1 MLEENHNLEKIIE
14 DAKQYRWY
22 SVPDMYMV
30 EILDTT
36 GRSAGFVQSIFI
48 DKKEGKW
55 QKGDVIYFE
64 SYDQNIK
71 DFGMIVQEPISG
83 KYSVVS
89 LNGVPG
95 VLSGDGYFSDQA
107 NIQYKEINRMIESF
121 KDLWDC
127 VEKVNAH
134 LVVED

>member
-1 MLEENHNLEKIIE
+1 MEAME
-14 DAKQYRWY
+14 
-22 SVPDMYMV
+22 V
-30 EILDTT
+30 
-36 GRSAGFVQSIFI
+36 I
-48 DKKEGKW
+48 DKRKEKKDEGWK
-55 QKGDVIYFE
+55 KGDVIYFE

-71 DFGMIVQEPISG
+71 NFGMIVQEPISG
-83 KYSVVS
+83 RYSVVS
-89 LNGVPG
+89 LDGVPG
-95 VLSGDGYFSDQA
+95 VLSGHGYFSDQA

>member
-1 MLEENHNLEKIIE
+1 ME
-14 DAKQYRWY
+14 
-22 SVPDMYMV
+22 V
-30 EILDTT
+30 
-36 GRSAGFVQSIFI
+36 I
-48 DKKEGKW
+48 DKRGNK
-55 QKGDVIYFE
+55 QANDSQVGDVICLE

-95 VLSGDGYFSDQA
+95 LLSGDGYFSDQV
-107 NIQYKEINRMIESF
+107 NIQYKEINRMIASF
-121 KDLWDC
+121 KETWDC

>member
-1 MLEENHNLEKIIE
+1 MEVIDKR
-14 DAKQYRWY
+14 K
-22 SVPDMYMV
+22 
-30 EILDTT
+30 
-36 GRSAGFVQSIFI
+36 

-95 VLSGDGYFSDQA
+95 LLSGDGYFSDQA

>member
-1 MLEENHNLEKIIE
+1 MK
-14 DAKQYRWY
+14 
-22 SVPDMYMV
+22 V
-30 EILDTT
+30 
-36 GRSAGFVQSIFI
+36 I
-48 DKKEGKW
+48 DKRNAKEDKSW
-55 QKGDVIYFE
+55 KKGDVIYFE

-71 DFGMIVQEPISG
+71 DFGMIVQEPISE

-89 LNGVPG
+89 LNSIPG
-95 VLSGDGYFSDQA
+95 TTSGDGYFSDQV

-121 KDLWDC
+121 KDVWDC

>member
-1 MLEENHNLEKIIE
+1 MK
-14 DAKQYRWY
+14 
-22 SVPDMYMV
+22 V
-30 EILDTT
+30 
-36 GRSAGFVQSIFI
+36 I
-48 DKKEGKW
+48 DKRKKNKDDW
-55 QKGDVIYFE
+55 HVGDVICFE

-95 VLSGDGYFSDQA
+95 ILSGYGYFSDQV

-121 KDLWDC
+121 KDVWDY

>member
-1 MLEENHNLEKIIE
+1 MEVIDKR
-14 DAKQYRWY
+14 K
-22 SVPDMYMV
+22 
-30 EILDTT
+30 
-36 GRSAGFVQSIFI
+36 
-48 DKKEGKW
+48 DKKEEKW
-55 QKGDVIYFE
+55 EKGDVIYFE
-64 SYDQNIK
+64 NYDQNIK

-95 VLSGDGYFSDQA
+95 LLSGDGYFGDQV
-107 NIQYKEINRMIESF
+107 NIQYKEINRMIASF
-121 KDLWDC
+121 KETWDC

>member
-1 MLEENHNLEKIIE
+1 MK
-14 DAKQYRWY
+14 
-22 SVPDMYMV
+22 V
-30 EILDTT
+30 
-36 GRSAGFVQSIFI
+36 I
-48 DKKEGKW
+48 DKRTEKNDDW
-55 QKGDVIYFE
+55 HVGDVICFE

-95 VLSGDGYFSDQA
+95 ILSGYGYFSDQV
-107 NIQYKEINRMIESF
+107 NIQYKKINRMIESF
-121 KDLWDC
+121 KDVWDY

>member
-1 MLEENHNLEKIIE
+1 MLEENHDLEKIIE

-22 SVPDMYMV
+22 SVPDMYVV

-48 DKKEGKW
+48 DKKEASEVAK
-55 QKGDVIYFE
+55 V
-64 SYDQNIK
+64 
-71 DFGMIVQEPISG
+71 
-83 KYSVVS
+83 
-89 LNGVPG
+89 LHG

>member
-1 MLEENHNLEKIIE
+1 MK
-14 DAKQYRWY
+14 
-22 SVPDMYMV
+22 V
-30 EILDTT
+30 
-36 GRSAGFVQSIFI
+36 I
-48 DKKEGKW
+48 DKRTKKKANDW
-55 QKGDVIYFE
+55 QVGDVIYFE

-95 VLSGDGYFSDQA
+95 LLSGDGYFSDQA
-107 NIQYKEINRMIESF
+107 NLQYKEINRMMGSF
-121 KDLWDC
+121 RDLWDC

>member
-1 MLEENHNLEKIIE
+1 MMK
-14 DAKQYRWY
+14 
-22 SVPDMYMV
+22 V
-30 EILDTT
+30 
-36 GRSAGFVQSIFI
+36 I
-48 DKKEGKW
+48 DKRRENDEW
-55 QKGDVIYFE
+55 RVGDVICFE

-83 KYSVVS
+83 RYSVAS

-95 VLSGDGYFSDQA
+95 LLSGDGYFSDQV
-107 NIQYKEINRMIESF
+107 NVQYKEINRMIESF
-121 KDLWDC
+121 KDVWDY